1 MARLS
6 LFILFTLA
14 SEAALLFVAAQA
26 GFLDGPRVLA
36 NMALDRWMPSRFA
49 TLSDRLVTH
58 NGIVLMGGAALVLMV
73 ASGGSVD
80 FLVVLYS
87 INVFI
92 TFSLSQLGMVR
103 HWWTERRNVA
113 DWRRKL
119 SINGV
124 GLVLTTFILVSLS
137 LIKFFEGGW
146 MTLAV
151 TSALV
156 GLALLVKR
164 HYNQTARD
172 LSHLDELVAATGLDK
187 TEVPDGAGKCQ
198 EAPVLDPKAKT
209 AVLLV
214 NGFNGL
220 GLHTLFGVLRLFP
233 GVFKNFLFVQIG
245 VLDAGNF
252 KGAAEVENLKSHID
266 ADNQRYVAYMR
277 SKGFQAEA
285 FSALG
290 NDVVQKAVEVAPEIL
305 ARFPNAIF
313 FGGQLVF
320 RQETLLTRFL
330 HNYAVFSLQRRF
342 YQQCL
347 PLLILPIRI

>member
-1 MARLS
+1 
-6 LFILFTLA
+6 
-14 SEAALLFVAAQA
+14 
-26 GFLDGPRVLA
+26 
-36 NMALDRWMPSRFA
+36 
-49 TLSDRLVTH
+49 
-58 NGIVLMGGAALVLMV
+58 
-73 ASGGSVD
+73 VD

-103 HWWTERRNVA
+103 HWWAERRTVS
-113 DWRRKL
+113 DWRKKL

-124 GLVLTTFILVSLS
+124 GFILTTFILLTLS
-137 LIKFFEGGW
+137 MVKFFEGGW

-151 TSALV
+151 TGALV
-156 GLALLVKR
+156 GLALAVKR

-172 LSHLDELVAATGLDK
+172 LGHLDELVAAAGLDK
-187 TEVPDGAGKCQ
+187 TEAPGRARIPQV
-198 EAPVLDPKAKT
+198 APVMDTKAKT
-209 AVLLV
+209 AVLMV

-252 KGAAEVENLKSHID
+252 KGAAEVENLTNHIQ
-266 ADNQRYVAYMR
+266 AANQRYVDYMR
-277 SKGFQAEA
+277 SRGFQAEGY
-285 FSALG
+285 STLG
-290 NDVVQKAVEVAPEIL
+290 NDVVEKAVDIAPEIL

-320 RQETLLTRFL
+320 RQETFLTRLL
-330 HNYAVFSLQRRF
+330 HNYTVFALQRRF
-342 YQQCL
+342 YQHGL